1 MTRVSAG
8 RFLMML
14 FSQDRFYNILS
25 LIFPFSKKKPVKIIL
40 HRLFSYFF
48 RLFSYLFICV

>member
-25 LIFPFSKKKPVKIIL
+25 LIFPFSKKSL
-40 HRLFSYFF
+40 
-48 RLFSYLFICV
+48 